1 MLGKGKDDGDLP
13 PWVFSMYFHLESVEI
28 FDPEK
33 SPTFRGPTTCNNIV
47 QLRNTLSVTLFSHL
61 NLLQQYTINFYKPLY
76 LQCFSNNYFNIYL
89 ICFLLDNKVWN
100 FYDSQTNPWGSNKI
114 LWSIVKNIIGGLA
127 RIMMSYDAWCRI

>member
-1 MLGKGKDDGDLP
+1 MFLK
-13 PWVFSMYFHLESVEI
+13 
-28 FDPEK
+28 
-33 SPTFRGPTTCNNIV
+33 
-47 QLRNTLSVTLFSHL
+47 QL
-61 NLLQQYTINFYKPLY
+61 
-76 LQCFSNNYFNIYL
+76 FNIYL